1 MSAASSP
8 EPSPPS
14 SPTPHDTFA
23 ALRISNYR
31 RYALGFL
38 TSGMGLQI
46 LATAVGWEIYH
57 RTQDPMHLGYAGLA
71 RALPVVLFALVAGQV
86 ADRFERKRIIVIT
99 QSAFALAAFA
109 LAIASYL
116 QLSIFW
122 LYVLLSVF
130 GFIRAFAGPARNSYL
145 PQLIPQGT
153 FHNAVTW
160 NSVLFQLAATLGP
173 LLAGALIAVKDAA
186 WLAYAATAAGTLI
199 FAVCILATRPSPQTL
214 STEPI
219 NLTSTLAGAKHIWTQ
234 KEIFG
239 AITLDLFAVL
249 LGGAT
254 ALLPMFAADILHV
267 GPVGLGALRSAT
279 YVGALLMGLYLA
291 NRPPFTRA
299 GPALIW
305 SVVAFGVCMIV
316 FGFSTSFWLSLFAL
330 AASGAVDNIS
340 VVIRH
345 VLVQNKTPD
354 HLRGRV
360 GAVNSVFIECSNEL
374 GGFESGL
381 VAKFFGPVV
390 SVVSGGIGT
399 IMVAAVVCLAIPQVR
414 RMKDL

>member
-1 MSAASSP
+1 MTAAP
-8 EPSPPS
+8 
-14 SPTPHDTFA
+14 PTPKLPHDAFA
-23 ALRISNYR
+23 ALRVSNYR

-46 LATAVGWEIYH
+46 LGTAVGWEIYH

-86 ADRFERKRIIVIT
+86 ADRYKRKTIIIIT
-99 QSAFALAAFA
+99 QSAFALAALA
-109 LAIASYL
+109 LALASKFEA
-116 QLSIFW
+116 SIFW

-130 GFIRAFAGPARNSYL
+130 GLIRAFAGPARNSYL
-145 PQLIPQGT
+145 PQLIPHGS

-173 LLAGALIAVKDAA
+173 LLAGGLIAINNVA
-186 WLAYAATAAGTLI
+186 WPAYTATALGSLI
-199 FAVCILATRPSPQTL
+199 FAICILLTRPTPQIL
-214 STEPI
+214 STEPV

-291 NRPPFTRA
+291 HRPPFRRA
-299 GPALIW
+299 GPALLW
-305 SVVAFGVCMIV
+305 SVVAFGVCMII

-330 AASGAVDNIS
+330 AASGALDNIS

-399 IMVAAVVCLAIPQVR
+399 IVVAAVVCLAIPQVR

>member
-1 MSAASSP
+1 MAADESTPSAQHP
-8 EPSPPS
+8 K
-14 SPTPHDTFA
+14 HDAIA
-23 ALRISNYR
+23 ALRIANYR
-31 RYALGFL
+31 WYAAGFL
-38 TSGMGLQI
+38 TSGTGLQI
-46 LATAVGWEIYH
+46 LGTAIGWEIYE
-57 RTQDPMHLGYAGLA
+57 RTHDPLQLGYAGLA
-71 RALPVVLFALVAGQV
+71 RALPVLLFALIAGQV
-86 ADRFERKRIIVIT
+86 ADRFKRKQIIALT
-99 QSAFALAAFA
+99 QGGFALIAGI
-109 LAIASYL
+109 LAYASFV
-116 QLSIFW
+116 SAPIIW
-122 LYVLLSVF
+122 LYILLAVSGVV
-130 GFIRAFAGPARNSYL
+130 RAFAGPARNSYL
-145 PQLIPQGT
+145 PQLVPQSL

-173 LLAGALIAVKDAA
+173 LLAGVLIASQNAA
-186 WLAYAATAAGTLI
+186 WPAYAATAAGTLL
-199 FAVCILATRPSPQTL
+199 FSLCILLTRPKPQIL

-219 NLTSTLAGAKHIWTQ
+219 SVTSTLAGAKHIWTQ
-234 KEIFG
+234 KEILG

-254 ALLPMFAADILHV
+254 ALLPIFAKDILQV

-291 NRPPFTRA
+291 HRPPFRNT
-299 GPALIW
+299 GPVLLW
-305 SVVAFGVCMIV
+305 SVVGFGLCMIT
-316 FGFSTSFWLSLFAL
+316 FGLSTNFWISIFAL
-330 AASGAVDNIS
+330 AASGALDNIS

-345 VLVQNKTPD
+345 VLVQNRTPD

-381 VAKFFGPVV
+381 VAKFFGPVA

-399 IMVAAVVCLAIPQVR
+399 ILVAAVVVFAIPQVR

>member
-254 ALLPMFAADILHV
+254 ALLPMFAAGILHV